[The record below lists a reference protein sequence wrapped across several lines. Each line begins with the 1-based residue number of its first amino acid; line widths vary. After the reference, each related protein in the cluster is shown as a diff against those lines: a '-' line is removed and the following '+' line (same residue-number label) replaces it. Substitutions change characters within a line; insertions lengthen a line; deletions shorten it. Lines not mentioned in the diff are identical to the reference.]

1 MGTWR
6 ELLGAARR
14 WDQYRVALNAL
25 RKSGKVT
32 SFAVLARESA
42 VIAADMPEL
51 DGFSVGTFH
60 GLVGEG
66 VNKRPKWEQV
76 NSFVRVCAKVKG
88 IPGTEELVRL
98 WAEGYRRCGGD
109 PGDHYL
115 GPTPV
120 DTEDAVG
127 ETVEATTDKEAMRQL
142 ANGVTTEGST
152 VEHAAGQRR
161 RKRLLALAAA
171 VVVVVAVGGGILV
184 LQGFGAAKG
193 EGKSAGAAPQ
203 VSNSGSSAPSRPGT
217 RTSAGAGDGGNT
229 TPATRTPKES
239 SPKLRQPAVD
249 PTTDSKPGWYLS
261 RIAWSD
267 NRGTTLVQAYADYT
281 DSDDGRGSATGH
293 GYDIGQDIVVLCQV
307 VGRRISLGAYEG
319 PAERNGLWYRMSTG
333 EYIPAVYVDTTKAS
347 LPSC

>member
-1 MGTWR
+1 M
-6 ELLGAARR
+6 
-14 WDQYRVALNAL
+14 ALNAL

-32 SFAVLARESA
+32 SFAVLARESE

-66 VNKRPKWEQV
+66 VNKQPKWEQV
-76 NSFVRVCAKVKG
+76 DSFVRVCAKVKG

-109 PGDHYL
+109 PGDRYL

-120 DTEDAVG
+120 DTEDVVG
-127 ETVEATTDKEAMRQL
+127 ETVEDTADEDTADEDAMRQS
-142 ANGVTTEGST
+142 ANGGTTAGST
-152 VEHAAGQRR
+152 IEHAAGQRR
-161 RKRLLALAAA
+161 RKRLLAVAVAVAAA
-171 VVVVVAVGGGILV
+171 VVVVAAVGGGILV
-184 LQGFGAAKG
+184 LQGFGAARS

-217 RTSAGAGDGGNT
+217 PTSAGAGDGGKT
-229 TPATRTPKES
+229 TPATRTPEES
-239 SPKLRQPAVD
+239 SPRLRQPAVD

-307 VGRRISLGAYEG
+307 VGRRISLGEYEG